1 MVNSPDAAADKAAA
15 DKAAADKAAAKKAAA
30 KKQRFVLLQPKQE
43 AAAAAAAAV
52 KSPTATVPHNIDA
65 KDCAVQPADPAILP
79 ATSPME
85 LDSHSMDGG
94 EVVGSLVGSGGCTAH
109 ALVADGVFAS
119 VDAAKAA
126 LNREGMAELK
136 RRRDKHGTAYRSNKV
151 YVRDDQWQIVV
162 IKAVVIAAG
171 FNFKKIDLDTV
182 CLRDKLKSGTFFI
195 DGTQNRH
202 WQKGRHMYTSAP
214 TENGPGPEE
223 RPQDWRHAIAVKDG
237 KVLEQNDDIFPI
249 KYLWLNQD
257 NTVQLDKGYM
267 RNILKAYHI
276 TKKTNS
282 ARGTRGKRKPN
293 RKQKQQAKKA
303 RAASSA

>member
-237 KVLEQNDDIFPI
+237 KVLEQNDEMFAI
-249 KYLWLNQD
+249 KYLWLNDD
-257 NTVQLDKGYM
+257 NTVQFARPRPPARSKH
-267 RNILKAYHI
+267 RSH
-276 TKKTNS
+276 TNL
-282 ARGTRGKRKPN
+282 A
-293 RKQKQQAKKA
+293 
-303 RAASSA
+303 